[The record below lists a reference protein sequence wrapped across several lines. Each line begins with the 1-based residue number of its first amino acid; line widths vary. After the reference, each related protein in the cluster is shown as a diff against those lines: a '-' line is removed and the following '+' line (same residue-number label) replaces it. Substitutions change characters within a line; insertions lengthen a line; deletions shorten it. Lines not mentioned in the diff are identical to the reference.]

1 MLTDNKKLIKEIRS
15 IIECSEKAKKFA
27 LAEIDKIDAKYKA
40 MAEKEKSE
48 LNDTIKL
55 LDSQITKYSSIL
67 AEDSAENEP
76 ETTVTEPVT
85 EETEQTDGE
94 VVDTLFPEN
103 NVETESEPE
112 ELNEEETEAK
122 AEPDWASDNDLP
134 DDNTEAD
141 DTSTD
146 EEWPDF
152 VQEWK

>member
-1 MLTDNKKLIKEIRS
+1 MLTDNKKLIREIRS

-27 LAEIDKIDAKYKA
+27 LAEIDKIDAKYRA
-40 MAEKEKSE
+40 LAEKEKSE

-67 AEDSAENEP
+67 AEDSVDDEP
-76 ETTVTEPVT
+76 ETPAVEQ
-85 EETEQTDGE
+85 ETEDTVPAEEE

-103 NVETESEPE
+103 NEGSVSEPE
-112 ELNEEETEAK
+112 HQDDAETETVT
-122 AEPDWASDNDLP
+122 EWPSDNDLP
-134 DDNTEAD
+134 GNDAEAD